1 MYGKFAT
8 VAAIEPEIIQALA
21 LRVYNCEPSLRPH
34 RIEVTPLPKTTS
46 TNGKFMV
53 GPTVKSLIKAHQNAV
68 QIGQS
73 SSFRWPGAMSAPDHQ
88 KLLN

>member
-34 RIEVTPLPKTTS
+34 RIEVKPLPTRAAVSAGQPLGPSSVNTDLKIVENRVKTGQITLKMKARS
-46 TNGKFMV
+46 
-53 GPTVKSLIKAHQNAV
+53 PTFN
-68 QIGQS
+68 
-73 SSFRWPGAMSAPDHQ
+73 RC
-88 KLLN
+88 